1 MIVWRA
7 GPVMQRRA
15 FIAGVIGSFGHQLVA
30 EAQPA
35 GKMWRVGFLG
45 AESASTNHH
54 FVEAFRTG
62 MRERGYV
69 EGQNLTIEQRWAEGR
84 SEHFGDLTADLI
96 RRQVNVIVS
105 ISTPAALAAKNLT
118 RTTPIVFIAVDPLGT
133 GLISSLARPGGNVTG
148 LSLALG
154 DEFAGKWLELLSEAI
169 PGLSRVAILWNPT
182 NPSNAG
188 YLKTV
193 QVSAR
198 TLGVKLEP
206 QGVATPDRIE
216 GAFGAMAS
224 AHAQAVIVFIDPLT
238 VRYRQ
243 RIVDLAAKSRLP
255 AMYGFREFAAA
266 GGLMAYGSSVPAL
279 CRRAAAYVDKIF
291 KGANPGELPVEQAT
305 QFEFVINLS
314 TAKTLGLKMSRS
326 LLLRADETIQ

>member
-1 MIVWRA
+1 
-7 GPVMQRRA
+7 
-15 FIAGVIGSFGHQLVA
+15 
-30 EAQPA
+30 
-35 GKMWRVGFLG
+35 
-45 AESASTNHH
+45 
-54 FVEAFRTG
+54 

-84 SEHFGDLTADLI
+84 SEHFPDLATDLI
-96 RRQVNVIVS
+96 QRQVNVIVS

-118 RTTPIVFIAVDPLGT
+118 RTTPIVFIAVDPMGT

-154 DEFAGKWLELLSEAI
+154 DGFAGKWLELLTEAI
-169 PGLSRVAILWNPT
+169 PVLSRVAILWNPT

-224 AHAQAVIVFIDPLT
+224 ARAQAVIVFIDPLT

-279 CRRAAAYVDKIF
+279 CRRAAVYVDKIF
-291 KGANPGELPVEQAT
+291 KGSNAGELPVEQAT
-305 QFEFVINLS
+305 QFEFVINLK
-314 TAKTLGLKMSRS
+314 TAKTLGLKISRS